1 MKLLTKE
8 ILKKVPSIEATA
20 ETSIAASV
28 VVAKFFNPTGAG
40 TWYMTAYDPNT
51 NEAFGFVNLGDSEM
65 AELGYFSMTELEQF
79 KGRIG
84 LGIERDRS
92 FTSMPLQEVMD
103 TIHRG
108 GHI

>member
-1 MKLLTKE
+1 MQGHARVEPFAAFTNMHRNLT
-8 ILKKVPSIEATA
+8 
-20 ETSIAASV
+20 
-28 VVAKFFNPTGAG
+28 
-40 TWYMTAYDPNT
+40 Y
-51 NEAFGFVNLGDSEM
+51 GDS
-65 AELGYFSMTELEQF
+65 AKNSYLFN
-79 KGRIG
+79 GRIG